1 MSNKDTSVKSALFMD
16 SDIITLACAFS
27 AFETVENEIAK
38 KYITT
43 NKFNFS
49 TEDGKEIKKT
59 ELLVLNSGYN
69 EVYFVFERDNP
80 EKIIL
85 QILTVVLDQD
95 PNTGTAHQKI
105 FDIRALTDEQYWL
118 FSNISGKSLIDKIF
132 KLSDEKEESE
142 KNK

>member
-1 MSNKDTSVKSALFMD
+1 MLRIGKLDEASNEKINVT
-16 SDIITLACAFS
+16 IGTL
-27 AFETVENEIAK
+27 E
-38 KYITT
+38 
-43 NKFNFS
+43 S
-49 TEDGKEIKKT
+49 THFEDGKKIKKT